1 MIHSDAEL
9 LLPAGAVLG
18 DLAPDERTAYEAH
31 RGTCADC
38 RRMELELDHV
48 LADLAMVVPER
59 VPPPD
64 LLDGIRRALAADG
77 AAADS
82 PSLGPSTTSA
92 HGTPAGAWPT
102 LAFSSA
108 DAAPSVVVPLRRTS
122 RGPFIASLALAAGLG
137 VVALGLGARTLTLQ
151 LDLDTRSA
159 QVAALE
165 SSLAGQ
171 GDAMTVALDP
181 SRVTVALHGDA
192 LAPAAEA
199 AVVFVPGDDAAWIV
213 ARNLPATPD
222 GHGYQLW
229 YADEAGVHPLQT
241 VSYDGTG
248 AFVAPIGV
256 DLAGSSAVMITLE
269 ADGGAQGEPGPQV
282 VFGEL

>member
-1 MIHSDAEL
+1 VIHSDAEL
-9 LLPAGAVLG
+9 LLPAGAVLD
-18 DLAPDERTAYEAH
+18 DLAPDERAAYEAH
-31 RGTCADC
+31 RGICADC
-38 RRMELELDHV
+38 RRMEIELDHV
-48 LADLAMVVPER
+48 LADLAMVAPER

-64 LLDGIRRALAADG
+64 LLDGIRRALAAEG
-77 AAADS
+77 AVVAGAG
-82 PSLGPSTTSA
+82 LGPSTTWAGLPPATPPAIRALRSA
-92 HGTPAGAWPT
+92 AATPEAVLP
-102 LAFSSA
+102 F
-108 DAAPSVVVPLRRTS
+108 RRTF
-122 RGPFIASLALAAGLG
+122 RGPIIASLALAAGLG

-151 LDLDTRSA
+151 QDLDTASA

-181 SRVTVALHGDA
+181 GHVTVALHGDT
-192 LAPAAEA
+192 LAPDAQAS
-199 AVVFVPGDDAAWIV
+199 VLFVPGDDASWIV
-213 ARNLPATPD
+213 ARNLPATPG

-229 YADEAGVHPLQT
+229 YADAAGVHPLQT

-269 ADGGAQGEPGPQV
+269 ADGGALGEPGPQV